1 MALCSF
7 VVAFAWVQVSIAIR
21 GEGSGTHASAGAR
34 FLLTQQ
40 RSGSQ
45 EDEAEVLAEFKPVEA
60 EDRETELEAAAKL
73 FDEVLVATAPSGVA
87 TGAVKVNE
95 NATLAET
102 LWSNVAESVHPD
114 EMLIALKEHPLTDQQ
129 DQFFSKVLSTVK
141 ASDKNRSLSLVVPGK
156 VQASKEDP
164 KVLTTTKK
172 TPELSKA
179 EEDMWTTIV
188 DEARS
193 NTFTNASAGKDG
205 NIKEASEHEAQGGTV
220 TTATEP
226 AEKEQTIW
234 EDILNKVSAPV
245 GRVLEHEVKGIK
257 VMNATGSTGEEDKI
271 WDDILNQV
279 SAPKK
284 AAKITNATEST
295 TEEEKIR
302 DYIAGDVTA
311 PDGGNREHARTDN
324 GEFWTEILDRVE
336 AAKSVSSQASGD
348 LAKWNQVVDDVAT
361 DSVDNKD
368 QVVSEDA
375 QKIDVK
381 EKAAAILAKASQILE
396 AAGLKGLKQSTD
408 EGDVE
413 ANSMN
418 SSFLPQPELC
428 MVANLSTAAGPLL
441 ETYTKTCK
449 TLTKFIAKIDATSSS
464 DRTKVDTSRSAA
476 AKMRMEI
483 TVLIHDLLRSEK
495 VPTLKEWES
504 LFHKQKR
511 AMHAAEHAAKAEAGV
526 KGCQATRRDLETL
539 VVSMWINFFD
549 GSTKLDVA

>member
-1 MALCSF
+1 MVLRSF
-7 VVAFAWVQVSIAIR
+7 VVAFAWVQVSIAIT
-21 GEGSGTHASAGAR
+21 GEGSGTHAEAGAR
-34 FLLTQQ
+34 FLLTQR

-45 EDEAEVLAEFKPVEA
+45 EDEAAALAGLTKLLDEA

-73 FDEVLVATAPSGVA
+73 FDEILVATDPSGVA
-87 TGAVKVNE
+87 TGAVKVKE
-95 NATLAET
+95 NATLADM
-102 LWSNVAESVHPD
+102 LWSNVAESVHLD

-141 ASDKNRSLSLVVPGK
+141 ASDK

-164 KVLTTTKK
+164 TVLTT
-172 TPELSKA
+172 KA
-179 EEDMWTTIV
+179 EEDLWSTIV

-193 NTFTNASAGKDG
+193 NTFTKVSAGKDG
-205 NIKEASEHEAQGGTV
+205 NIKEASERVLEHEARGSTV
-220 TTATEP
+220 TTAIEP
-226 AEKEQTIW
+226 ADKERTIW
-234 EDILNKVSAPV
+234 EDILNKVSAPA
-245 GRVLEHEVKGIK
+245 GRVLEHEVKGNK
-257 VMNATGSTGEEDKI
+257 VTNATGSTGEDDKI
-271 WDDILNQV
+271 WDDILNKV
-279 SAPKK
+279 SAPTK
-284 AAKITNATEST
+284 AAKITNATGSK

-302 DYIAGDVTA
+302 DYIAGDVTG
-311 PDGGNREHARTDN
+311 PDGGNREHARTDT

-336 AAKSVSSQASGD
+336 AAKSVSSQASND
-348 LAKWNQVVDDVAT
+348 LAKWNKVVDDIAT

-368 QVVSEDA
+368 QIVSEEV

-381 EKAAAILAKASQILE
+381 EKAAAILAKASRILE

-408 EGDVE
+408 EDDDE

-418 SSFLPQPELC
+418 PSFLPQPELC
-428 MVANLSTAAGPLL
+428 MVANRSRAAGPLL
-441 ETYTKTCK
+441 ETYTQTCK

-483 TVLIHDLLRSEK
+483 TVLIHDILQSEK
-495 VPTLKEWES
+495 VPTLKEWKS

-511 AMHAAEHAAKAEAGV
+511 AMQAAEHADKAEAGV

-539 VVSMWINFFD
+539 VVSMWINFFN